1 VDDVLA
7 KIPRLIG
14 ARYPILWL
22 VTPEEER
29 LERGLERIAQQ
40 NELQLLRWRRTT
52 GLVGNG
58 GIGFPD
64 TDRAYDAIDAID
76 SLTHPAL
83 FVFEDIGPEFDDPM
97 VVRRLRDLS
106 RTVAE
111 RRQAILI
118 VSHRLH
124 IPPELE
130 KDIAVLDVPLPGRA
144 EVARLLG
151 LLLLSQKIELPADL
165 IEQFVTSSLGLTEKE
180 IKRAYARILIDGK
193 RFAPSDLDLLLEEK
207 AHVLRKSRYL
217 EFVRPDV
224 RVRDVGGLENLKE
237 WLKQRA
243 AAFTERARAYGLPE
257 PKGLFLLGV
266 QGCGK
271 SLSAKAVAD
280 LWRIP
285 LLRLDVAALFEGRA
299 DEGLRDTIRIAE
311 SLAPAVLWIDEI
323 EKAFLAQGG
332 DATRVFGAFLTWMQE
347 KTKPIFVVGTAN
359 EVRGLPPELL
369 RKGRFDEIFFVDL
382 PNVHERLEILDI
394 HLRRRGRDPEAFDLL
409 AVAEETERY
418 SGAELEQLII
428 SAMFRSFA
436 ANRELIQDDL
446 VRVARETVPLAVTM
460 DDRLKELREWARPRA
475 RPASID
481 TRRISFFDDWR
492 R

>member
-1 VDDVLA
+1 
-7 KIPRLIG
+7 
-14 ARYPILWL
+14 
-22 VTPEEER
+22 
-29 LERGLERIAQQ
+29 
-40 NELQLLRWRRTT
+40 
-52 GLVGNG
+52 
-58 GIGFPD
+58 
-64 TDRAYDAIDAID
+64 
-76 SLTHPAL
+76 
-83 FVFEDIGPEFDDPM
+83 
-97 VVRRLRDLS
+97 
-106 RTVAE
+106 
-111 RRQAILI
+111 
-118 VSHRLH
+118 
-124 IPPELE
+124 
-130 KDIAVLDVPLPGRA
+130 
-144 EVARLLG
+144 
-151 LLLLSQKIELPADL
+151 
-165 IEQFVTSSLGLTEKE
+165 
-180 IKRAYARILIDGK
+180 
-193 RFAPSDLDLLLEEK
+193 
-207 AHVLRKSRYL
+207 
-217 EFVRPDV
+217 
-224 RVRDVGGLENLKE
+224 
-237 WLKQRA
+237 
-243 AAFTERARAYGLPE
+243 
-257 PKGLFLLGV
+257 V

>member
-29 LERGLERIAQQ
+29 LERGLERVAQQ

-243 AAFTERARAYGLPE
+243 AAFT
-257 PKGLFLLGV
+257 
-266 QGCGK
+266 
-271 SLSAKAVAD
+271 
-280 LWRIP
+280 
-285 LLRLDVAALFEGRA
+285 
-299 DEGLRDTIRIAE
+299 
-311 SLAPAVLWIDEI
+311 
-323 EKAFLAQGG
+323 
-332 DATRVFGAFLTWMQE
+332 
-347 KTKPIFVVGTAN
+347 
-359 EVRGLPPELL
+359 
-369 RKGRFDEIFFVDL
+369 
-382 PNVHERLEILDI
+382 
-394 HLRRRGRDPEAFDLL
+394 
-409 AVAEETERY
+409 
-418 SGAELEQLII
+418 
-428 SAMFRSFA
+428 
-436 ANRELIQDDL
+436 
-446 VRVARETVPLAVTM
+446 
-460 DDRLKELREWARPRA
+460 
-475 RPASID
+475 
-481 TRRISFFDDWR
+481 
-492 R
+492 